1 MALTAEGLVIKRLSE
16 LLAERRQLAVQL
28 FQDLTPPNGVVDT
41 STSSALGRLIDL
53 SCPSDADLW

>member
-28 FQDLTPPNGVVDT
+28 FQGWGYVV
-41 STSSALGRLIDL
+41 I
-53 SCPSDADLW
+53 